1 MDEIKKIL
9 NEKIKETEENAS
21 NSTIGVFLLKT
32 HEDVFNNMDVIA
44 ADMATNSIKRYL
56 MLMGEYDGIELLL
69 KIGGNEIY
77 NDSSFKIFITQMNLY
92 FDKIRNNEKY
102 DEVED
107 YKENEKKVYDKFKN
121 LTEKIE

>member
-69 KIGGNEIY
+69 KIGGDAIY
-77 NDSSFKIFITQMNLY
+77 NDNNFKLFITQMNLY
-92 FDKIRNNEKY
+92 FDKIKNNEKY

-107 YKENEKKVYDKFKN
+107 YKDNENKVYDKFKK
-121 LTEKIE
+121 LIEKIE